1 MKRTH
6 FSLPRLCAVFAAII
20 FGWMGTSSVAMAALF
35 EDSDSNP
42 SRLYVANSFNDGIV
56 LVAEQ
61 LQKGLSG
68 SIKGGNLMIANFV
81 ALGNLNDTSP
91 FGQLA
96 SANLVHEMSI
106 RNWSVMDPLFTRD
119 LYIGNTGEFALSR
132 DVKKLPSALP
142 SLEVIVGTYQT
153 MSDIV
158 VLNVRMIDAHTSAVI
173 STAQVQFPRTQQIN
187 SLVERPPVMP
197 LLSLAN

>member
-1 MKRTH
+1 
-6 FSLPRLCAVFAAII
+6 
-20 FGWMGTSSVAMAALF
+20 
-35 EDSDSNP
+35 
-42 SRLYVANSFNDGIV
+42 
-56 LVAEQ
+56 
-61 LQKGLSG
+61 
-68 SIKGGNLMIANFV
+68 MIANFV

>member
-1 MKRTH
+1 
-6 FSLPRLCAVFAAII
+6 
-20 FGWMGTSSVAMAALF
+20 
-35 EDSDSNP
+35 
-42 SRLYVANSFNDGIV
+42 
-56 LVAEQ
+56 
-61 LQKGLSG
+61 
-68 SIKGGNLMIANFV
+68 
-81 ALGNLNDTSP
+81 
-91 FGQLA
+91 
-96 SANLVHEMSI
+96 MSI

-132 DVKKLPSALP
+132 DVKKLPSALS